1 MNVQK
6 IESPL
11 NNKNLLYVGFNQDQG
26 CFACGLQ
33 NGFRV
38 FNSDPLKETEKQD
51 FTNGGIGFVEM
62 LFRCNYLALIGGGNK
77 PCFPTKKVMVWDDLK
92 KKHVIELEFSSD
104 VKAVKMRRDRIV
116 AVLETMVK
124 IYTFTHVPQQLSVF
138 ETCPNPKG
146 LCVLC
151 PNSTNSC
158 LAFPSRKVGHVQII
172 DLAHLD
178 KEPLDVM
185 AHDSGL
191 SCLALNLSGTR
202 LATASE
208 KGTLIRIFDTS
219 NGQLLN
225 ELRRGANAAN
235 IYCINFNQDSSL
247 LCVSSDHGT
256 VHIFAVDDPKR
267 NKQSNLASASFI
279 SKYFSSKWSFTRFQV
294 PVGAQCICAFGAE
307 PDSVIA
313 ICADGSYY
321 KFKISPK
328 GECQRDVYAQFLD
341 SIED

>member
-1 MNVQK
+1 
-6 IESPL
+6 
-11 NNKNLLYVGFNQDQG
+11 
-26 CFACGLQ
+26 
-33 NGFRV
+33 
-38 FNSDPLKETEKQD
+38 
-51 FTNGGIGFVEM
+51 
-62 LFRCNYLALIGGGNK
+62 
-77 PCFPTKKVMVWDDLK
+77 MVWDDLK

-104 VKAVKMRRDRIV
+104 VKAVKMRRDRFVLVVSITIVFLSNICFYRIV

-158 LAFPSRKVGHVQII
+158 LAFPSRKVGHVQIV

-219 NGQLLN
+219 NGMLLN

-235 IYCINFNQDSSL
+235 IYW
-247 LCVSSDHGT
+247 
-256 VHIFAVDDPKR
+256 
-267 NKQSNLASASFI
+267 
-279 SKYFSSKWSFTRFQV
+279 YFCLQ
-294 PVGAQCICAFGAE
+294 
-307 PDSVIA
+307 
-313 ICADGSYY
+313 
-321 KFKISPK
+321 
-328 GECQRDVYAQFLD
+328 
-341 SIED
+341 

>member
-1 MNVQK
+1 
-6 IESPL
+6 
-11 NNKNLLYVGFNQDQG
+11 
-26 CFACGLQ
+26 
-33 NGFRV
+33 
-38 FNSDPLKETEKQD
+38 
-51 FTNGGIGFVEM
+51 
-62 LFRCNYLALIGGGNK
+62 
-77 PCFPTKKVMVWDDLK
+77 
-92 KKHVIELEFSSD
+92 
-104 VKAVKMRRDRIV
+104 
-116 AVLETMVK
+116 MVK

-235 IYCINFNQDSSL
+235 IYWYCQFTTPVTL
-247 LCVSSDHGT
+247 
-256 VHIFAVDDPKR
+256 
-267 NKQSNLASASFI
+267 
-279 SKYFSSKWSFTRFQV
+279 YFSNKWPLSFLLQYQLQPGLFPSLRFQR
-294 PVGAQCICAFGAE
+294 PRNGAHLCG
-307 PDSVIA
+307 
-313 ICADGSYY
+313 GR
-321 KFKISPK
+321 PK
-328 GECQRDVYAQFLD
+328 EK
-341 SIED
+341 